1 MKRKIG
7 LLLILSLVFFTSGVL
22 AAGLPAYGADEGVI
36 IYEVNSGDILFAQK
50 QNEKFYPASTT
61 KLMTA
66 LVAIE
71 NGDLNENFTVGDEI
85 EGIGEDSSTA
95 GLEAEEVLSLNELLY
110 ALLLP
115 SGNDAAETIAVNIG
129 RKIAGDSSI
138 SSDKAYEAF
147 VAAMNKKAKEL
158 GMTGTNFTN
167 PHGLHSDNHYTT
179 PADMLILAKTAF
191 SDVTIKAIT
200 RGKVHEVQTNKTKHK
215 WNNSNLLL
223 YANFNELS
231 EEYRVANN
239 LSGTNSFFNGYATSG
254 KTGYTEE
261 ANKCLVFEGEGND
274 KDMIGIIFNADQ
286 TVIFQEASD
295 TISAVVK
302 EYELLEWS
310 DPEDEEQVVQVVN
323 YHVFDGNKLKYKT
336 NDALITAVPQAS
348 QDSYTAKVKWDETKV
363 KGDATLANLE
373 TDLKAGEPIGELQV
387 YNGENLVETTP
398 LYAVNDMKARNWTDY
413 PILYWYVTIIVILIL
428 LAILRIMFVQFMHKN
443 NIKYKKIKIKKKPA
457 QTTSRSSGKTT
468 TKKRK

>member
-7 LLLILSLVFFTSGVL
+7 LLLILSLVFCTSGVL

-71 NGDLNENFTVGDEI
+71 HGDLNENFTVGEEI
-85 EGIGEDSSTA
+85 ESLDEDSSTA
-95 GLEAEEVLSLNELLY
+95 GLEVEEVISLNELLY

-129 RKIAGDSSI
+129 KKIAGDSSI

-147 VAAMNKKAKEL
+147 IAAMNKKAKEM

-167 PHGLHSDNHYTT
+167 PHGLHSEKHYST

-191 SDVTIKAIT
+191 SDTTIKAIT
-200 RGKVHEVQTNKTKHK
+200 RAKVHEVQTNKLKHK

-223 YANFNELS
+223 YSNFTELS

-239 LSGTNSFFNGYATSG
+239 LSGTNPVFNGYATSG
-254 KTGYTEE
+254 KTGFTEE

-286 TVIFQEASD
+286 TVIFKEASD
-295 TISAVVK
+295 TINAVVK
-302 EYELLEWS
+302 EYELLEWL
-310 DPEDEEQVVQVVN
+310 DPEDEDQVVQVVN

-336 NDALITAVPQAS
+336 NDALITAVPQANK
-348 QDSYTAKVKWDETKV
+348 DSYSAKVKWDENKV
-363 KGDATLANLE
+363 MGDATLANLE
-373 TDLKAGEPIGELQV
+373 MNIKAGEQIGELQV
-387 YNGENLVETTP
+387 YNGETLVEVTP

-413 PILYWYVTIIVILIL
+413 PILYWYVTIIVILML

-443 NIKYKKIKIKKKPA
+443 NIKYKKIKIKKKPD
-457 QTTSRSSGKTT
+457 SSSGRSSSQPP
-468 TKKRK
+468 KRRR

>member
-7 LLLILSLVFFTSGVL
+7 LLLILSLVFGTSGVL

-36 IYEVNSGDILFAQK
+36 IYEVNSGDVLFAQK

-71 NGDLNENFTVGDEI
+71 HGDLNENFTVGDEI
-85 EGIGEDSSTA
+85 ASLDADSSTA

-138 SSDKAYEAF
+138 SSDKAYETF
-147 VAAMNKKAKEL
+147 VAAMNKKAKDM
-158 GMTGTNFTN
+158 GMTGSNFTN
-167 PHGLHSDNHYTT
+167 PHGLHSSNHYTT
-179 PADMLILAKTAF
+179 PADMLILAKAAF
-191 SDVTIKAIT
+191 AETTIKAIT
-200 RGKVHEVQTNKTKHK
+200 RAKVHEVQTNKTKHK

-223 YANFNELS
+223 YSNFNELS

-239 LSGTNSFFNGYATSG
+239 LSGTNPVFNGYATSG
-254 KTGYTEE
+254 KTGFTEE

-274 KDMIGIIFNADQ
+274 KNMIGIILYADE
-286 TVIFQEASD
+286 TVLFKEASD
-295 TISAVVK
+295 TINAVVK

-310 DPEDEEQVVQVVN
+310 DPEDEERVVQVVN

-336 NDALITAVPQAS
+336 NDPLITAVTQAN
-348 QDSYTAKVKWDETKV
+348 QDTYTSKVKWDETKV
-363 KGDATLANLE
+363 IGDETLANLE
-373 TDLKAGEPIGELQV
+373 ADVKAGEQIGELQV
-387 YNGENLVETTP
+387 YNGETFVEATP
-398 LYAVNDMKARNWTDY
+398 VYAVNDMKARNWTDY
-413 PILYWYVTIIVILIL
+413 PILYWYVTIIVILML
-428 LAILRIMFVQFMHKN
+428 LAIMRIMFVQFMRKN
-443 NIKYKKIKIKKKPA
+443 NIKYKKIKIKGK
-457 QTTSRSSGKTT
+457 QNSSGSRSSGQSP
-468 TKKRK
+468 KRRR

>member
-7 LLLILSLVFFTSGVL
+7 LLLILSLVFGTSGVL

-36 IYEVNSGDILFAQK
+36 IYEVNSGDVLFAQK

-71 NGDLNENFTVGDEI
+71 HGDLNENFTVGDEI
-85 EGIGEDSSTA
+85 ASLDADSSTA

-129 RKIAGDSSI
+129 QKIAGDSSI
-138 SSDKAYEAF
+138 SSDKAYETF
-147 VAAMNKKAKEL
+147 VAAMNKKAKDM
-158 GMTGTNFTN
+158 GMTGSNFTN
-167 PHGLHSDNHYTT
+167 PHGLHSSNHYTT
-179 PADMLILAKTAF
+179 PADMLILAKAAF
-191 SDVTIKAIT
+191 DETTIKAIT
-200 RGKVHEVQTNKTKHK
+200 RAKVHEVQTNKTKHK

-223 YANFNELS
+223 YSNFNELS

-239 LSGTNSFFNGYATSG
+239 LSGTNPVFNGYATSG
-254 KTGYTEE
+254 KTGFTEE

-274 KDMIGIIFNADQ
+274 KNMIGIILYADE
-286 TVIFQEASD
+286 TVLFKEASD
-295 TISAVVK
+295 TINAVVK

-310 DPEDEEQVVQVVN
+310 DPEDEERVVQVVN

-336 NDALITAVPQAS
+336 NDPLITAVPQAN
-348 QDSYTAKVKWDETKV
+348 QDSYTSKVKWDETKV
-363 KGDATLANLE
+363 IGDETLANLE
-373 TDLKAGEPIGELQV
+373 ADVKAGEQIGELQV
-387 YNGENLVETTP
+387 YNGETFVEATP
-398 LYAVNDMKARNWTDY
+398 VYAVNDMKARNWTDY
-413 PILYWYVTIIVILIL
+413 PILYWYVTIIVILML
-428 LAILRIMFVQFMHKN
+428 LAIMRIMFVQFMRKN
-443 NIKYKKIKIKKKPA
+443 NIKYKKIKIKGK
-457 QTTSRSSGKTT
+457 QNSSGSRSSSQSP
-468 TKKRK
+468 KRRR

>member
-7 LLLILSLVFFTSGVL
+7 LLLILSLVFGTSGVL
-22 AAGLPAYGADEGVI
+22 AASLPAYGADEGVI
-36 IYEVNSGDILFAQK
+36 IYEVNSGDVLFAQK

-71 NGDLNENFTVGDEI
+71 HGDLNENFTVGDEI
-85 EGIGEDSSTA
+85 ASLDADSSTA

-138 SSDKAYEAF
+138 SSDKAYETF
-147 VAAMNKKAKEL
+147 VAAMNKKAKDM
-158 GMTGTNFTN
+158 GMTGSNFTN
-167 PHGLHSDNHYTT
+167 PHGLHSSNHYTT
-179 PADMLILAKTAF
+179 PADMLILAKAAF
-191 SDVTIKAIT
+191 DETTIKAIT
-200 RGKVHEVQTNKTKHK
+200 RAKVHEVQTNKTKHK

-223 YANFNELS
+223 YSNFNELS

-239 LSGTNSFFNGYATSG
+239 LSGTNPVFNGYATSG
-254 KTGYTEE
+254 KTGFTEE

-274 KDMIGIIFNADQ
+274 KNMIGIILYADE
-286 TVIFQEASD
+286 TVLFKEASD
-295 TISAVVK
+295 TINAVVK

-310 DPEDEEQVVQVVN
+310 DPEDEERVVQVVN

-336 NDALITAVPQAS
+336 NDPLITAVPQAN
-348 QDSYTAKVKWDETKV
+348 QDSYTSKVKWDETKV
-363 KGDATLANLE
+363 IGDETLANLE
-373 TDLKAGEPIGELQV
+373 ADVKAGEQIGELQV
-387 YNGENLVETTP
+387 YNGETFVEATP
-398 LYAVNDMKARNWTDY
+398 VYAVNDMKARNWTDY
-413 PILYWYVTIIVILIL
+413 PILYWYVTIIVILML
-428 LAILRIMFVQFMHKN
+428 LAIMRIMFVQFMRKN
-443 NIKYKKIKIKKKPA
+443 NIKYKKIKIKGK
-457 QTTSRSSGKTT
+457 QNSSGSRSSGQSP
-468 TKKRK
+468 KRRR

>member
-7 LLLILSLVFFTSGVL
+7 LLLILSLVFCTSGVL

-36 IYEVNSGDILFAQK
+36 IYEVNSGDILFQQK

-71 NGDLNENFTVGDEI
+71 HGDLNENFTVGDEI
-85 EGIGEDSSTA
+85 ESLDEDSSTA
-95 GLEAEEVLSLNELLY
+95 GLETEEVISLNELLY

-129 RKIAGDSSI
+129 KKIAGDSSI

-147 VAAMNKKAKEL
+147 IAAMNKKAKEM

-167 PHGLHSDNHYTT
+167 PHGLHNSNHYST

-191 SDVTIKAIT
+191 SDTTIKAIT
-200 RGKVHEVQTNKTKHK
+200 RAKVHEVQTNKLKHK

-223 YANFNELS
+223 YSNFTELS

-239 LSGTNSFFNGYATSG
+239 LSGTNPVFNGYATSG
-254 KTGYTEE
+254 KTGFTEE

-286 TVIFQEASD
+286 TVIFKEASD
-295 TISAVVK
+295 TINAVVK
-302 EYELLEWS
+302 EYELLEWL
-310 DPEDEEQVVQVVN
+310 DPEDEDQVVQVVN

-336 NDALITAVPQAS
+336 NDTLITAVPQANK
-348 QDSYTAKVKWDETKV
+348 DSYSAKVKWDETKV
-363 KGDATLANLE
+363 MGDATLANLE
-373 TDLKAGEPIGELQV
+373 MDIKAGEQIGELQI
-387 YNGENLVETTP
+387 YNGETLVEATP
-398 LYAVNDMKARNWTDY
+398 LYAVNDMNARNWTDY
-413 PILYWYVTIIVILIL
+413 PILYWYVTIIVILML

-443 NIKYKKIKIKKKPA
+443 NIRYKKIKIKKKPD
-457 QTTSRSSGKTT
+457 SSNGRSSSQPP
-468 TKKRK
+468 KRRR

>member
-7 LLLILSLVFFTSGVL
+7 LLLILSLVFCTPGVL
-22 AAGLPAYGADEGVI
+22 AAGLPAYGTDEGVI
-36 IYEVNSGDILFAQK
+36 IFEVNSGDILFQQK

-85 EGIGEDSSTA
+85 LSLDADSSTA
-95 GLEAEEVLSLNELLY
+95 GLEAEEVISLNELLY

-115 SGNDAAETIAVNIG
+115 SGNDAAETIAVNVG

-138 SSDKAYEAF
+138 SAEKAYEAF
-147 VAAMNKKAKEL
+147 VAAMNKKAKEM

-191 SDVTIKAIT
+191 DEVTIKAIT
-200 RGKVHEVQTNKTKHK
+200 RAKVHEVQTNKTKHK
-215 WNNSNLLL
+215 WNNSNLML

-239 LSGTNSFFNGYATSG
+239 LSGTNSVFNGYATSG
-254 KTGYTEE
+254 KTGFTEE

-274 KDMIGIIFNADQ
+274 KNMIGIIFNADE
-286 TVIFQEASD
+286 TAIFSEASN
-295 TISAVVK
+295 TINAVVK
-302 EYELLEWS
+302 EYDLLEWS
-310 DPEDEEQVVQVVN
+310 DPEDEDRVVQVVN
-323 YHVFDGNKLKYKT
+323 YHVFDGNKLKYQT
-336 NDALITAVPQAS
+336 NDPLITAVPQAN
-348 QDSYTAKVKWDETKV
+348 QDSYTSKVKWDETKV
-363 KGDATLANLE
+363 MGDQTLANLE
-373 TDLKAGEPIGELQV
+373 RDIKAGEQIGELQV
-387 YNGENLVETTP
+387 YNGETFVEATP

-428 LAILRIMFVQFMHKN
+428 LAILRIMFVQFMRKN
-443 NIKYKKIKIKKKPA
+443 NIRYKKIKIKKK
-457 QTTSRSSGKTT
+457 SNSSGSRPSSQPP
-468 TKKRK
+468 KRRR

>member
-7 LLLILSLVFFTSGVL
+7 LLLILSLVFCTSGVL

-36 IYEVNSGDILFAQK
+36 IYEINSGDTLFAQK

-71 NGDLNENFTVGDEI
+71 HGDLNENFTVGDEI
-85 EGIGEDSSTA
+85 ESLEEDSSTA

-129 RKIAGDSSI
+129 KKIAGDSSI
-138 SSDKAYEAF
+138 SADKAYEAF
-147 VAAMNKKAKEL
+147 VGAMNKKAKEM

-167 PHGLHSDNHYTT
+167 SHGLHSSNHYTT

-191 SDVTIKAIT
+191 ADTTIKAIT
-200 RGKVHEVQTNKTKHK
+200 RAKVHEVQTNKTKHK

-223 YANFNELS
+223 YSNFNELS

-239 LSGTNSFFNGYATSG
+239 LSGTNPVFNGYATSG
-254 KTGYTEE
+254 KTGFTEE

-274 KDMIGIIFNADQ
+274 KNVIGIILNADE
-286 TVIFQEASD
+286 TVLFKEASD
-295 TISAVVK
+295 TINTVVK

-310 DPEDEEQVVQVVN
+310 DPEDEDRVVQVVN

-336 NDALITAVPQAS
+336 NDPLITAVPQAN
-348 QDSYTAKVKWDETKV
+348 QDSYTSKVKWDETKV
-363 KGDATLANLE
+363 KGDETLTNLE
-373 TDLKAGEPIGELQV
+373 TDVKQGEQIGELQV
-387 YNGENLVETTP
+387 YNGETFVEATP
-398 LYAVNDMKARNWTDY
+398 VYAVNDMKARNWTDY
-413 PILYWYVTIIVILIL
+413 PILYWYVTIIVILML
-428 LAILRIMFVQFMHKN
+428 LAIMRIMFVQFMHKN
-443 NIKYKKIKIKKKPA
+443 NIRYKKIKIKKKPNA
-457 QTTSRSSGKTT
+457 SGSRSSSQPP
-468 TKKRK
+468 KRRR

>member
-7 LLLILSLVFFTSGVL
+7 LLLILSLVFGMSGVL

-36 IYEVNSGDILFAQK
+36 IYEVNSGDVLFAQK

-71 NGDLNENFTVGDEI
+71 HGDLNENFTVGDEI
-85 EGIGEDSSTA
+85 ASLDADSSTA

-138 SSDKAYEAF
+138 SADKAYEAF

-158 GMTGTNFTN
+158 GMTGSNFTN
-167 PHGLHSDNHYTT
+167 PHGLHSSNHYTT

-191 SDVTIKAIT
+191 DETTIKAIT
-200 RGKVHEVQTNKTKHK
+200 RAKVHEVQTNKTKHK

-223 YANFNELS
+223 YSNFNELP
-231 EEYRVANN
+231 EDYRVANN
-239 LSGTNSFFNGYATSG
+239 LSGTNSVFNGYATSG
-254 KTGYTEE
+254 KTGFTEE

-274 KDMIGIIFNADQ
+274 KNMIGIIFNADEN
-286 TVIFQEASD
+286 VLFREASD
-295 TISAVVK
+295 TINAVVK
-302 EYELLEWS
+302 EYQLLEWS
-310 DPEDEEQVVQVVN
+310 DPEDKEQVVQVVN

-336 NDALITAVPQAS
+336 NEALITAVPQANKEG
-348 QDSYTAKVKWDETKV
+348 YTSKVKWDETKV

-373 TDLKAGEPIGELQV
+373 TDVKAGEQIGELQV
-387 YNGENLVETTP
+387 YNSETFVKATP

-413 PILYWYVTIIVILIL
+413 PILYWYVTIIVILML
-428 LAILRIMFVQFMHKN
+428 LAIMRIMFVQFMRKN
-443 NIKYKKIKIKKKPA
+443 NIKYKKIKIKGK
-457 QTTSRSSGKTT
+457 QNSSGSRSSGQSQ
-468 TKKRK
+468 KRRR

>member
-7 LLLILSLVFFTSGVL
+7 LLLILSLVFCTSGVL

-36 IYEVNSGDILFAQK
+36 IYEVNSGDTLFAQK

-71 NGDLNENFTVGDEI
+71 HGDLNENFTVGDEI
-85 EGIGEDSSTA
+85 ESLEEDSSTA

-129 RKIAGDSSI
+129 KKIAGDSSI
-138 SSDKAYEAF
+138 SADKAYEAF
-147 VAAMNKKAKEL
+147 VGAMNKKAKEM

-167 PHGLHSDNHYTT
+167 PHGLHSSNHYTT

-191 SDVTIKAIT
+191 ADTTIKAIT
-200 RGKVHEVQTNKTKHK
+200 RAKVHEVQTNKTKHK

-223 YANFNELS
+223 YSNFNELS

-239 LSGTNSFFNGYATSG
+239 LSGTNPVFNGYATSG
-254 KTGYTEE
+254 KTGFTEE

-274 KDMIGIIFNADQ
+274 KNVIGIILNADE
-286 TVIFQEASD
+286 TVLFKESSD
-295 TISAVVK
+295 TINTVVK

-310 DPEDEEQVVQVVN
+310 DPEDEDRVVQVVN

-336 NDALITAVPQAS
+336 NDPLITAVPQAN
-348 QDSYTAKVKWDETKV
+348 QDSYTSKVKWDETKV
-363 KGDATLANLE
+363 KGDETLTNLE
-373 TDLKAGEPIGELQV
+373 MDVKQGEQIGELQV
-387 YNGENLVETTP
+387 YNGETFVEATP
-398 LYAVNDMKARNWTDY
+398 VYAVNDMKARNWTDY
-413 PILYWYVTIIVILIL
+413 PILYWYVTIIVILML
-428 LAILRIMFVQFMHKN
+428 LAIMRIMFVQFMRKN
-443 NIKYKKIKIKKKPA
+443 NIRYKKIKIKKKPNA
-457 QTTSRSSGKTT
+457 SGSRSSSQPP
-468 TKKRK
+468 KRRR

>member
-7 LLLILSLVFFTSGVL
+7 LLLILSLAFCTSGVL

-36 IYEVNSGDILFAQK
+36 IYEVNSGDILFQQK

-71 NGDLNENFTVGDEI
+71 HGDLNENFTVGEEI
-85 EGIGEDSSTA
+85 ESLDADSSTA
-95 GLEAEEVLSLNELLY
+95 GLEVEEVISLNELLY

-138 SSDKAYEAF
+138 SSEKAYEAF
-147 VAAMNKKAKEL
+147 VGAMNKKAKEM
-158 GMTGTNFTN
+158 GMNGTNFTN
-167 PHGLHSDNHYTT
+167 PHGLHSSNHYTT

-191 SDVTIKAIT
+191 ADTTIKAIT
-200 RGKVHEVQTNKTKHK
+200 RIKVHEVQTNKTKHK

-223 YANFNELS
+223 YSNFNELS
-231 EEYRVANN
+231 EEYRVAND
-239 LSGTNSFFNGYATSG
+239 LSGTNSVFNGYATSG

-274 KDMIGIIFNADQ
+274 KYLIGIILNADQ
-286 TVIFQEASD
+286 TAIFTESSN
-295 TISAVVK
+295 TINAVVK

-310 DPEDEEQVVQVVN
+310 DPEDEERVVQVVN
-323 YHVFDGNKLKYKT
+323 YHVFDGNKLKYKV
-336 NDALITAVPQAS
+336 NDPLVTAVPQANK
-348 QDSYTAKVKWDETKV
+348 DSYTTKVKWDESKV
-363 KGDATLANLE
+363 KGDETLTNLE
-373 TDLKAGEPIGELQV
+373 TDVKQGEQIGELQV
-387 YNGENLVETTP
+387 YNGETFVEATP
-398 LYAVNDMKARNWTDY
+398 VYAVNDMKARNWTDY
-413 PILYWYVTIIVILIL
+413 PILYWYVTIIVILML
-428 LAILRIMFVQFMHKN
+428 LAILRIMFVQFMRKN
-443 NIKYKKIKIKKKPA
+443 NIRYKKIKIKKKSNA
-457 QTTSRSSGKTT
+457 SGSRSSSQPP
-468 TKKRK
+468 KRRR

>member
-7 LLLILSLVFFTSGVL
+7 LLLILSLVFCTSGVL

-36 IYEVNSGDILFAQK
+36 IYEMNSGDILFAQK

-71 NGDLNENFTVGDEI
+71 HGDLNENFTVGDEI
-85 EGIGEDSSTA
+85 LSLDADSSTA
-95 GLEAEEVLSLNELLY
+95 GLEAEEVISLNELLY

-138 SSDKAYEAF
+138 SDEKAYEAF
-147 VAAMNKKAKEL
+147 VAAMNKKAKEM

-167 PHGLHSDNHYTT
+167 PHGLHSSNHYTT
-179 PADMLILAKTAF
+179 PADMLILAKTTFEDA
-191 SDVTIKAIT
+191 TIKAIT
-200 RGKVHEVQTNKTKHK
+200 RAKVYEVQTNKTKHK
-215 WNNSNLLL
+215 WNNSNLML
-223 YANFNELS
+223 YSNFNELS

-239 LSGTNSFFNGYATSG
+239 LSGTNPIFNGYATSG

-261 ANKCLVFEGEGND
+261 ANRCLVFEGEGND
-274 KDMIGIIFNADQ
+274 KDMIAIILNADE
-286 TVIFQEASD
+286 TVLFTEASN
-295 TISAVVK
+295 TINAVVK

-310 DPEDEEQVVQVVN
+310 DPEAEDRVVQVVN

-336 NDALITAVPQAS
+336 NDPLITAVPQAN
-348 QDSYTAKVKWDETKV
+348 QDKYSAKVKWDETKV
-363 KGDATLANLE
+363 MGDETLANLE
-373 TDLKAGEPIGELQV
+373 ANVKAGEQIGELQV
-387 YNGENLVETTP
+387 YNGETFVEATP
-398 LYAVNDMKARNWTDY
+398 VYAVNDMKARNWTDY

-428 LAILRIMFVQFMHKN
+428 LAILRIMFVQFMRKN
-443 NIKYKKIKIKKKPA
+443 NIRYKKIKIKKKSNSSG
-457 QTTSRSSGKTT
+457 SRSSSQPP
-468 TKKRK
+468 KRRR

>member
-7 LLLILSLVFFTSGVL
+7 LLLILILVFGTSGVL

-36 IYEVNSGDILFAQK
+36 IYEVNSGDVLFAQK

-71 NGDLNENFTVGDEI
+71 HGDLNENFTVGDEI
-85 EGIGEDSSTA
+85 ESLDADSSTA
-95 GLEAEEVLSLNELLY
+95 GLEVEEVLSLNELLY

-138 SSDKAYEAF
+138 SSEKAYETF
-147 VAAMNKKAKEL
+147 VAEMNKKAKDL
-158 GMTGTNFTN
+158 GMTGSNFTN
-167 PHGLHSDNHYTT
+167 PHGLHSSNHYTT
-179 PADMLILAKTAF
+179 PADMLILAKAAF
-191 SDVTIKAIT
+191 EETTIKAIT
-200 RGKVHEVQTNKTKHK
+200 RAKVHEVQTNKTKHK

-223 YANFNELS
+223 YPNFNELS

-239 LSGTNSFFNGYATSG
+239 LSGTNPVFNGYATSG
-254 KTGYTEE
+254 KTGFTEE
-261 ANKCLVFEGEGND
+261 AKKCLVFEGEGND
-274 KDMIGIIFNADQ
+274 KNMIGIILYADE
-286 TVIFQEASD
+286 TVLFKEASD
-295 TISAVVK
+295 TINAVIK
-302 EYELLEWS
+302 EYELMEWS
-310 DPEDEEQVVQVVN
+310 NPEDEERVVQVVN

-336 NDALITAVPQAS
+336 NDPLITAVPQAN

-363 KGDATLANLE
+363 IGDDTLTNLE
-373 TDLKAGEPIGELQV
+373 ADVKAGEQIGELQV
-387 YNGENLVETTP
+387 YNGETFVEATP
-398 LYAVNDMKARNWTDY
+398 VYAVNDMKARNWTDY

-428 LAILRIMFVQFMHKN
+428 LAILRIMFVQFMRKN
-443 NIKYKKIKIKKKPA
+443 NIKYKKIKIKGK
-457 QTTSRSSGKTT
+457 QNSSGSRSSGQSP
-468 TKKRK
+468 KRRR